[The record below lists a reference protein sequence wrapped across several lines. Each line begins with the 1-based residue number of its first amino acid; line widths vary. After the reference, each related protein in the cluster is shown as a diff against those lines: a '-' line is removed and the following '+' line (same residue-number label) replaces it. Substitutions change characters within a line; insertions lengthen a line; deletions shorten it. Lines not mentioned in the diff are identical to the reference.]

1 MATIKQD
8 IKATHRADNALTD
21 REYSYMASNMSLWSA
36 PAAELDHGFYE
47 QRRESLEPMLDI
59 LGIKDLGEDAIRA
72 VIKQR
77 NNMAHGGMATRTNTT
92 SEEIIALM
100 GGGGIQLD
108 TLKMRLLRR
117 SHKQALRVGFTDG
130 LEDSPTKASHQAEA
144 VI

>member
-1 MATIKQD
+1 VATIKQD

-100 GGGGIQLD
+100 GGVVYSSILSRCGCSDGVISKLFEWG
-108 TLKMRLLRR
+108 LLT
-117 SHKQALRVGFTDG
+117 A
-130 LEDSPTKASHQAEA
+130 
-144 VI
+144 